1 MKERNLLDICK
12 CCGQRV
18 ETRFC
23 NEDVDYNNL
32 TLKSYKAYKDFEVS
46 ICPNCGFVSDNI
58 FADDVPSNIKD
69 IVESEDY
76 LYVLNYEYITE
87 EIGDGPWNY
96 ELGAYNPNQFEAY
109 ALVLDCLGDFENELK
124 ALAKCIDLKQ
134 KLVKYMHKKKC
145 EDAEDGGWE
154 QEYEQI
160 EQLLAESIEI
170 NADEI
175 SELYKD
181 IKSPNKFTQLLYVE
195 ALANAGATTEAKH
208 AYKQLENLPQDIA
221 DYFKTLIK

>member
-76 LYVLNYEYITE
+76 LYVLNY
-87 EIGDGPWNY
+87 
-96 ELGAYNPNQFEAY
+96 
-109 ALVLDCLGDFENELK
+109 
-124 ALAKCIDLKQ
+124 
-134 KLVKYMHKKKC
+134 
-145 EDAEDGGWE
+145 
-154 QEYEQI
+154 
-160 EQLLAESIEI
+160 
-170 NADEI
+170 
-175 SELYKD
+175 
-181 IKSPNKFTQLLYVE
+181 
-195 ALANAGATTEAKH
+195 
-208 AYKQLENLPQDIA
+208 
-221 DYFKTLIK
+221 

>member
-1 MKERNLLDICK
+1 
-12 CCGQRV
+12 
-18 ETRFC
+18 
-23 NEDVDYNNL
+23 
-32 TLKSYKAYKDFEVS
+32 
-46 ICPNCGFVSDNI
+46 
-58 FADDVPSNIKD
+58 
-69 IVESEDY
+69 
-76 LYVLNYEYITE
+76 
-87 EIGDGPWNY
+87 
-96 ELGAYNPNQFEAY
+96 
-109 ALVLDCLGDFENELK
+109 
-124 ALAKCIDLKQ
+124 
-134 KLVKYMHKKKC
+134 MHKKKC

-195 ALANAGATTEAKH
+195 ALASAGAKAEAKH